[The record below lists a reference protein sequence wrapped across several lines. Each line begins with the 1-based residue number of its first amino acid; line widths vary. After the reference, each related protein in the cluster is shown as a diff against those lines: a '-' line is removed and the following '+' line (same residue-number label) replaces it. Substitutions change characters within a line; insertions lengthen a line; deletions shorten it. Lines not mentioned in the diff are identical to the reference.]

1 MWNENTSELNLACF
15 SCVYFLNPLKARTM
29 KTHKYFAS
37 FTLSIVSIVV
47 LSIVGILLGFAS
59 NQSALRD
66 NRADFRTNGW
76 ENLVRSIPRRV
87 DGLSLWGRLDM
98 YTSSC
103 MWENRRTCQH
113 FFSWQIFARGKR
125 LKKKSRRI
133 TSSAV
138 KSDDQYI

>member
-1 MWNENTSELNLACF
+1 MWNENTSESNLACF

-37 FTLSIVSIVV
+37 FTLGFKYSRNTM
-47 LSIVGILLGFAS
+47 GFAS

-98 YTSSC
+98 YTLSC

-125 LKKKSRRI
+125 LKKSRRI